1 MAGVGG
7 WGAPLGN
14 APSGP
19 VTPRDSV
26 GHGTGGG
33 GGPVQGTWVR
43 ILPLP
48 LLASGVAG
56 SLRQSLACRC
66 VPPVSASV
74 ATWHPRGSVST
85 FPNPYK
91 GTRYW
96 GRALPHLDGV
106 CKDPISKKGR
116 IHRCQGKGIHVS
128 SGGHVSPHL
137 LPFGQTFLTPIVGI
151 ISALGGDLCH

>member
-1 MAGVGG
+1 MAGGVGG
-7 WGAPLGN
+7 TSGERPLRACDPPRLCWPWDWGW
-14 APSGP
+14 
-19 VTPRDSV
+19 
-26 GHGTGGG
+26 

-48 LLASGVAG
+48 LPASGVAG

-96 GRALPHLDGV
+96 VRALPHLDGV

-116 IHRCQGKGIHVS
+116 IHRCQGKGIHIS
-128 SGGHVSPHL
+128 SGGHVLPHL